1 MKDKELRIEVFHLK
15 DEVKRLKARLDDN
28 GIERDYFDY
37 SYNSGFEPLKFHVE
51 RNHSKRL
58 SVTEE
63 RILHIVKHLGVE
75 FVEVEAK
82 DAKIVLKKKKSKKK

>member
-37 SYNSGFEPLKFHVE
+37 SYNSDFAVSMG